1 MKVKSKMNLLQKSI
15 KNKNL
20 IVILIPLVIK
30 NIL

>member
-20 IVILIPLVIK
+20 IVILIALVIK